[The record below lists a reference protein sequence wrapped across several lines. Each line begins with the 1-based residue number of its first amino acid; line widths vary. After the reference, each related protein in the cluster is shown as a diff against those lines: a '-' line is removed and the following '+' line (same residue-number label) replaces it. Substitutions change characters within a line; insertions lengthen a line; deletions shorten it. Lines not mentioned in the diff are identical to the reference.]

1 MSIAL
6 HPDRMTASERLDEAA
21 GILAAGV
28 VRLLARK
35 SSRLF
40 ANARDSSL
48 DFTASQS
55 VHGPETNRRDSC
67 Q

>member
-6 HPDRMTASERLDEAA
+6 HPDRMTASERLNEVAE
-21 GILAAGV
+21 ILATGV
-28 VRLLARK
+28 MRLLARK

-40 ANARDSSL
+40 ADARDSSL
-48 DFTASQS
+48 DFTACQS
-55 VHGPETNRRDSC
+55 VHGPETKRRDSC

>member
-21 GILAAGV
+21 GILAAGAM
-28 VRLLARK
+28 RLLARK
-35 SSRLF
+35 SSSLSAAF
-40 ANARDSSL
+40 GESSL

-55 VHGPETNRRDSC
+55 VHGQATKRRDSC